1 MSGFLA
7 IVSKIFLILP
17 TAVQTAE
24 KVAGLLALAKRR
36 VRTRPRPS
44 VKSFRAPYIGSEVM
58 TGHYIDD
65 QAGFDAAITQLIN
78 GSVAVMNSVKTKPPG
93 S

>member
-17 TAVQTAE
+17 TAVQTAK
-24 KVAGLLALAKRR
+24 KVAGLLAPGKKTGADKAAAVSQIVSGAVL
-36 VRTRPRPS
+36 
-44 VKSFRAPYIGSEVM
+44 GSEVM